1 MCPRQKFISERR
13 RAVFDDGVRFDE
25 TTPFDGAGWGFEDN
39 DLAFQMDMKGYL
51 NQRFFGMTY
60 LHRDMRSSIRIMRAS
75 GIDATALY
83 ARRKQ
88 YVIDKWTT
96 VPHINNGPLAL
107 IRRVSMSL

>member
-1 MCPRQKFISERR
+1 M
-13 RAVFDDGVRFDE
+13 DGFFHGKDS
-25 TTPFDGAGWGFEDN
+25 N

-60 LHRDMRSSIRIMRAS
+60 LHRDVRSSIRIMRAS